1 MNSKKVFTRV
11 FLRGSKA
18 HFIFCLLIFLFLVKP
33 LLLSSFPPE
42 KVVSTPPATDTELA
56 WSRLVPTIREFVVAK
71 MKDYGVPGLSLAVV
85 HKDKIIMAEG
95 FGLRDVEK
103 NLPVTA
109 QTRFVLGS
117 TTKAFTTL
125 ALGMLVDEGKM
136 SWDEPVRNLLP
147 GFSLMDEWATLRCS
161 VRDMI
166 THRTGLPRHDLV
178 WNGSDFGPEE
188 IVNALRFLE
197 PSRDFRS
204 AFQYNNLMYIAAGVI
219 VSRVAGISWENF
231 LRERV
236 FTPLRMKNSGCT
248 LAEYLNSAEFSYAY
262 TKSGEKLEIIPFPP
276 PEKKIMSGGRASG
289 SVHSTAED
297 MTQWLRLHLNL
308 GTVDGQ
314 RLISPERLKEM
325 HTPQIVRPANPQEE
339 PEIEHTSYGLGWM
352 VDSYRGHYRVNHTG
366 STMGFSSLVVV
377 FPRENL
383 AAAVLTNMNS
393 PVATLVGNY
402 VSDLG
407 LSLPPVDWQKKL
419 ASRGSAPPPSK
430 PAQAKAVNPGRPM
443 SDYTGEFSHPA
454 YGKLRVV
461 EANGGLFMIFRDEK
475 ISLEPF
481 GRDLFRPK
489 TTAWRRFP
497 LHFLANNRDEL
508 EKVAIPFEPAVKDI
522 VFIRVTK

>member
-1 MNSKKVFTRV
+1 MNSKRVFIRV
-11 FLRGSKA
+11 FLRGSKVR
-18 HFIFCLLIFLFLVKP
+18 FVFCLLIFLCLLKP
-33 LLLSSFPPE
+33 LLLSALPPE
-42 KVVSTPPATDTELA
+42 KVVSNRPATNRELD
-56 WSRLVPTIREFVVAK
+56 WPRLVKLIRQFVAVR
-71 MKDYGVPGLSLAVV
+71 MKDYGVPGLSLVLV

-103 NLPVTA
+103 NLPVIA
-109 QTRFVLGS
+109 QTHFVLGS

-125 ALGMLVDEGKM
+125 ALGMLVEEGKM

-147 GFSLMDEWATLRCS
+147 EFSLMDEWATLRCS
-161 VRDMI
+161 VRDMV

-178 WNGSDFGPEE
+178 WNGSDLGPEE
-188 IVNALRFLE
+188 IVNVLRFLE

-219 VSRVAGISWENF
+219 VSRVAEMSWEDF

-248 LAEYLNSAEFSYAY
+248 LAEYLTSAEFSYAY
-262 TKSGEKLEIIPFPP
+262 TKSGEKLEIIPFPS
-276 PEKKIMSGGRASG
+276 PEKKIMYGGRASG

-297 MTQWLRLHLNL
+297 MAQWLRLHLSQ

-325 HTPQIVRPANPQEE
+325 HTPQIVRPSNPQEE
-339 PEIEHTSYGLGWM
+339 PEIEHPSYGLGWM
-352 VDSYRGHYRVNHTG
+352 IDSYRGHYRVHHTG
-366 STMGFSSLVVV
+366 STMGFSSFVVV

-383 AAAVLTNMNS
+383 AAAVLTNLNS
-393 PVATLVGNY
+393 PLTTLVGNY
-402 VSDLG
+402 ISDLG
-407 LSLPPVDWQKKL
+407 LNLPPVDWQKKL
-419 ASRGSAPPPSK
+419 ASRRSAPSPSK
-430 PAQAKAVNPGRPM
+430 PAQAKAVNPGRPI

-475 ISLEPF
+475 ITLEPF
-481 GRDLFRPK
+481 GHDLFRPK
-489 TTAWRRFP
+489 EAAWRRFP